1 MTAGLEPDVDHGR
14 WVLVQIL
21 LRIELEWD
29 IEGTTFR
36 RGMLGKMYAERLS
49 NVSVGSWV
57 IFVETFRKQRETFFF
72 SSLSAK
78 RNALRPI
85 LHGGKSRFRIQGTA
99 I

>member
-29 IEGTTFR
+29 IEGATFR

-72 SSLSAK
+72 SPLSAK

-85 LHGGKSRFRIQGTA
+85 LRGGKSRFRIQGTA

>member
-29 IEGTTFR
+29 IEGATFR

-72 SSLSAK
+72 PPSMQDGM
-78 RNALRPI
+78 RCFP
-85 LHGGKSRFRIQGTA
+85 SRTEGSPDSEL
-99 I
+99 

>member
-29 IEGTTFR
+29 IEVATFR
-36 RGMLGKMYAERLS
+36 RGMLGKMYAERLP

-85 LHGGKSRFRIQGTA
+85 LHGG
-99 I
+99 